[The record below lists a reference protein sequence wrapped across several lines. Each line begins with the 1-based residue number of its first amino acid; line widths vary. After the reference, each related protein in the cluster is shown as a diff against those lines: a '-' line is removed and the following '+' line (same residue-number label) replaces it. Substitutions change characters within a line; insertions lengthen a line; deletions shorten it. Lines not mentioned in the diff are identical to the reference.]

1 VLTRLTISP
10 VILLLIISLPF
21 PVSAERIIEYSG
33 VASKPC
39 DRAVCDD
46 VCELIKNDL
55 ERGVDAK
62 VVTRTNILLGNN
74 ACFVIKC
81 VLDGGAELKP
91 VIDGA
96 MEAGCMPD
104 VVSRC
109 CLDAG
114 VNPVLVARA
123 LRSMAEPVSPAP
135 PGDETGPEDFVPP
148 ISEPPET
155 SEGGT
160 ISPSS
165 F

>member
-1 VLTRLTISP
+1 MIKNCVFTRLTSYSL
-10 VILLLIISLPF
+10 VFCLLLSLPF
-21 PVSAERIIEYSG
+21 PVCAKQITEYRG

-96 MEAGCMPD
+96 IEAGAMPD
-104 VVSRC
+104 VVARC

-114 VNPVLVARA
+114 VDPLLVTQA
-123 LRSMAEPVSPAP
+123 LAP
-135 PGDETGPEDFVPP
+135 PGAENSQEDFVPP
-148 ISEPPET
+148 IPELPD
-155 SEGGT
+155 SSKGGSL
-160 ISPSS
+160 SPFS